1 MGLSGIYYFSS
12 SFGRDVESSP
22 KSSFSQLLAK
32 PKQKGR
38 KFCKLEKKKKKKP
51 VIYLLKIQL
60 SVKTNKRPSIEERF
74 RELKPQLSMD
84 ISVWWF
90 CGAGIIQFIE
100 CHVNYDKL
108 RVRSLEA

>member
-1 MGLSGIYYFSS
+1 MQIG
-12 SFGRDVESSP
+12 
-22 KSSFSQLLAK
+22 
-32 PKQKGR
+32 
-38 KFCKLEKKKKKKP
+38 KKNKKP

-60 SVKTNKRPSIEERF
+60 SVKTNKQTCPSTEERF
-74 RELKPQLSMD
+74 RELKPQLLMD

-90 CGAGIIQFIE
+90 CGAVIIQFIE